1 MRSFR
6 GGVRSGVTRVDV
18 EVRLP
23 AEYVLGR
30 SDQWPRDRRA
40 NPGQAAPSRSVT
52 SVQAVLSSTPKLA
65 TGIRSFRSTAQLSIA
80 VTALTVHD
88 TRISESPLC
97 PIEQSQGRGQSR
109 VKVPRFPESGPPRG
123 ILRGPAPVLQQS
135 LHHSEGMVRIAAVA
149 VLIPFHA
156 GSTSTITIGHLNGE
170 TT

>member
-6 GGVRSGVTRVDV
+6 GGVRSGVTRVDA

-23 AEYVLGR
+23 AGYVLGR

-52 SVQAVLSSTPKLA
+52 SVQAVLSSTLKLA
-65 TGIRSFRSTAQLSIA
+65 TGIRSFRSTAQPTIA
-80 VTALTVHD
+80 VTALTVHG
-88 TRISESPLC
+88 TRVSESPLC
-97 PIEQSQGRGQSR
+97 PIEQRQRRNWST
-109 VKVPRFPESGPPRG
+109 VKFLAFLSLWPSRG

-135 LHHSEGMVRIAAVA
+135 LHHSEGMVRIAAAA

-156 GSTSTITIGHLNGE
+156 GSTITIGHLNGE

>member
-6 GGVRSGVTRVDV
+6 GGVRSGVTRVDA

-23 AEYVLGR
+23 AGYVLGR

-65 TGIRSFRSTAQLSIA
+65 TGSGRFDLPRSPPSPLRRSQSTVHGFRSHRCARLNRASAATGSTVKFLAFLS
-80 VTALTVHD
+80 LWP
-88 TRISESPLC
+88 S
-97 PIEQSQGRGQSR
+97 
-109 VKVPRFPESGPPRG
+109 RG

-135 LHHSEGMVRIAAVA
+135 LHHSEGMVRIAAAA

-156 GSTSTITIGHLNGE
+156 GSTITIGHLNGE